1 MTEESREKKEDQE
14 TGKPFDRL
22 RAGRGNGEG
31 GKDEAAADSDTAESP
46 AVDGTAEPKGET
58 EPAHPY
64 EELLEEY
71 PLRDAAEDPVW
82 SVRIVKWWM
91 WFLAFCFAGLL
102 LLLALGFFYD

>member
-14 TGKPFDRL
+14 TGK
-22 RAGRGNGEG
+22 RGNGDGE
-31 GKDEAAADSDTAESP
+31 KDEAASDRNIAESP
-46 AVDGTAEPKGET
+46 AGDGTVEPKGET

-64 EELLEEY
+64 EKILEEY

>member
-14 TGKPFDRL
+14 TGK
-22 RAGRGNGEG
+22 RGNGEG

-46 AVDGTAEPKGET
+46 AVDGTAEPKDAD

-71 PLRDAAEDPVW
+71 PLRDAADDPVW

-91 WFLAFCFAGLL
+91 WFLAFCIAGLL